1 MPKRRKKVE
10 EPTVEEKEETVEE
23 KAETTEA
30 TTEEQTSY
38 NQKVEFGEPFKP
50 TEEEIEEAKKPESS
64 PSDIVKVEVVRGSLG
79 FEGKTYEKGETFET
93 TLARALSIDQNF
105 VKIYN

>member
-38 NQKVEFGEPFKP
+38 NQKVDFGEPFTP
-50 TEEEIEEAKKPESS
+50 TEEEIEESS